1 MNAKE
6 LNEEWTSYIE
16 LLHCKLEEG
25 KLYPAKYEKMVQ
37 KIVAWENVAIEKGLI
52 RFG

>member
-25 KLYPAKYEKMVQ
+25 KLSPDKYDRLVQ
-37 KIVAWENVAIEKGLI
+37 KIVAWERIAIEKGMM